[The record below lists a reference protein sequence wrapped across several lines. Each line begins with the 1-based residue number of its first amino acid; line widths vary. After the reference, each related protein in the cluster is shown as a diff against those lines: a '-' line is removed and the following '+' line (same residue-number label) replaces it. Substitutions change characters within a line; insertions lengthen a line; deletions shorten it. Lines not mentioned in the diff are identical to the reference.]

1 MTGAPPEYFEDVVV
15 GRVHQTPG
23 LTLTRGHVTQ
33 FLGFDGDWPDPAEDD
48 RRVPDLLPLCISSG
62 LGFRLGP
69 PLAVLALMGFEW
81 QFLRPLYV
89 GDTIRSRSST
99 VTKRSLR
106 EGGVI
111 VEARDILDQSG
122 EVTQSGRLTLLVAK
136 RPAERP

>member
-1 MTGAPPEYFEDVVV
+1 MTGATPQYFEDLVV

-23 LTLTRGHVTQ
+23 LTLTRGHVIQ
-33 FLGFDGDWPDPAEDD
+33 FLGFGGAWDEAADD

-69 PLAVLALMGFEW
+69 PLAVLAFMGFEW

-136 RPAERP
+136 RPMERP